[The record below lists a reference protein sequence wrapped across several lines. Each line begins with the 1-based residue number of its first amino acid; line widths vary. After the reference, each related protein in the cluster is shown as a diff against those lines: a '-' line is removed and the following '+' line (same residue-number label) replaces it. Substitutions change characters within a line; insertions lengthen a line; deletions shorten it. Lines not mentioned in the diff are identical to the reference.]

1 MVDLPQ
7 GFVLTRHWRDTA
19 AGTEVEF
26 WLATDSGPRRIR
38 LPHQPSV
45 AFIPADQREQAEA
58 LLRDEKTSSSSPWP
72 CRTSNIARCS
82 ACIAGSTDN

>member
-7 GFVLTRHWRDTA
+7 GFVLTRHWRDTP

-26 WLATDSGPRRIR
+26 WLATDAGPRRVR

-45 AFIPADQREQAEA
+45 AFIPAEQRAAAER
-58 LLRDEKTSSSSPWP
+58 LLHDERTSNCARWP
-72 CRTSNIARCS
+72 CRILSIARCWV
-82 ACIAGSTDN
+82 CIASNTAS

>member
-7 GFVLTRHWRDTA
+7 GFVLTRHWRDTP

-26 WLATDSGPRRIR
+26 WLATDAGPRRVR

-45 AFIPADQREQAEA
+45 AFIPAEQREAAER
-58 LLRDEKTSSSSPWP
+58 LLHDERTSNCAHWP
-72 CRTSNIARCS
+72 CRISSIARCLV
-82 ACIAGSTDN
+82 CIASNTAN